1 MTSSKLS
8 LQDMRTL
15 GLAALGGA
23 LEFYDFVIF
32 VFFTKTLS
40 TLFFPSDMPAWLAQ
54 LQVYGIFASG
64 YVARPI
70 GGVIMAHFG
79 DLLGRKKMFTLSVL
93 LMALPTL
100 CIGLLPTYAQLGLI
114 APILLLILRVV
125 QGIAIGGEVP
135 AAWVFVAEHVPQN
148 RVGFACASLTSGL
161 TLGILLGSLMGTTI
175 YTQLSPEAVLS
186 YGWRIAFLVGGAFG
200 IFAVWLRGWLKE
212 TPVFEAMKERKELNK
227 DIPLKTVLKSHR
239 KSVVLSMLITWMLTA
254 AILVIILMTPTLIQS
269 QFHISAAEAFRGNNW
284 ASFAL
289 VLGCL
294 AGGLFADK
302 IGYAKALLIGSI
314 ILLITNYALYID
326 LTKGADNF
334 ILLYTITGFTVG
346 VVGIVPSVMVAAFPP
361 VIRFSGLSFS
371 YNISYAIFG
380 AITPPFIS
388 YLSSHFGGLAPA
400 HYVAL
405 ATSVTIV
412 ISIILLRSRSNS
424 SYSVS

>member
-1 MTSSKLS
+1 MTSSRLS
-8 LQDMRTL
+8 FQDMRTL

-40 TLFFPSDMPAWLAQ
+40 TLFFPADMPAWLAQ

-79 DLLGRKKMFTLSVL
+79 DLLGRKKMFTFSVL

-100 CIGLLPTYAQLGLI
+100 LIGLLPTYATLGI
-114 APILLLILRVV
+114 MAPILLLLLRIT

-135 AAWVFVAEHVPQN
+135 AAWVFVAEHVPPN

-175 YTQLSPEAVLS
+175 YTQLSPEDVLS
-186 YGWRIAFLVGGAFG
+186 YGWRIAFLIGGTFG

-227 DIPLKTVLKSHR
+227 DIPLKTVFQKHR
-239 KSVVLSMLITWMLTA
+239 RSVILSMLITWTLTA
-254 AILVIILMTPTLIQS
+254 AIMVLILMTPTLIQS
-269 QFHISAAEAFRGNNW
+269 QFQISASLAFRGNNW

-289 VLGCL
+289 VIGCL
-294 AGGLFADK
+294 VGGLFADK

-314 ILLITNYALYID
+314 LLLISNYALYID
-326 LTKGADNF
+326 LTQGAQNF
-334 ILLYTITGFTVG
+334 LLLYTITGFTVG
-346 VVGIVPSVMVAAFPP
+346 VVGIIPSVMIAAFPP
-361 VIRFSGLSFS
+361 AIRFSGLSFS
-371 YNISYAIFG
+371 YNMSYAIFG

-405 ATSVTIV
+405 ATFASII
-412 ISIILLRSRSNS
+412 ISIILLRSHSNS
-424 SYSVS
+424 

>member
-8 LQDMRTL
+8 FQDMRTL

-40 TLFFPSDMPAWLAQ
+40 TLFFPPDMPAWLAQ

-70 GGVIMAHFG
+70 GGVVMAHFG

-100 CIGLLPTYAQLGLI
+100 GIGLLPTYAHLGI
-114 APILLLILRVV
+114 FAPLLLLLLRVI

-135 AAWVFVAEHVPQN
+135 AAWVFVAEHVPKN
-148 RVGFACASLTSGL
+148 KIGFACASLTSGL

-175 YTQLSPEAVLS
+175 YTQLDPESVLS
-186 YGWRIAFLVGGAFG
+186 FGWRIAFILGGVFG

-212 TPVFEAMKERKELNK
+212 TPVFEAMKERKEISK
-227 DIPLKTVLKSHR
+227 EIPLKTVLKGHR
-239 KSVVLSMLITWMLTA
+239 KSVVISMLVTWMLTA
-254 AILVIILMTPTLIQS
+254 AIMVLILMTPTLIQS
-269 QFHISAAEAFRGNNW
+269 QFQIPAELAFKGNNW

-294 AGGLFADK
+294 AGGVFADK
-302 IGYAKALLIGSI
+302 IGYAKALLIGSCG
-314 ILLITNYALYID
+314 LLLMNYALYLD
-326 LTKGADNF
+326 LNHGAANF
-334 ILLYTITGFTVG
+334 IPLYTITGFSVG
-346 VVGIVPSVMVAAFPP
+346 VVGIVPSVMVAAFPA

-371 YNISYAIFG
+371 YNMSYAIFG

-388 YLSSHFGGLAPA
+388 YLSSRFGGLAPA

-405 ATSVTIV
+405 ATSVSIV
-412 ISIILLRSRSNS
+412 MAIYLMKKKNILGE
-424 SYSVS
+424 V